1 MEILNIALS
10 NIRRRPARTAA
21 IFLGIAALAG
31 LLVSLSLIHSSVN
44 NSIETGGMRLG
55 ADAMAVPAD
64 WQDATMGVLLSGGPT
79 EFYMDGEVEDIIRAV
94 KGVRDTSVQLFVIS
108 APLSCCTVSDTM
120 LVGIEPD
127 TDFTISPWL
136 RNSLGRHLSDDE
148 VIVGR
153 NILAE
158 PGGRIKFYGREFLIA
173 GKLDPTGMNYIDSS
187 VFVPMRGVRDMISGS
202 AQKALKSLDI
212 GEDKISAVMMRF
224 ESGAKPEEAALRIE
238 HAVPGVRVVL
248 SSAVLRSARENLAMP
263 LKAMSIAVAI
273 QWAVSLLLI
282 GVLYSLSI
290 SERERDVGILRASG
304 ARPKDIFKLFLYEI
318 LILSGAGGISGI
330 IAGVAFVWSFENLL
344 RISFK
349 VPFLYPC
356 LSDIAGISFFALALS
371 LLTGVLAT
379 IRPIMRITRKSPYN
393 AMRAEG

>member
-1 MEILNIALS
+1 MEILNIALA
-10 NIRRRPARTAA
+10 NLRRKPARTAV
-21 IFLGIAALAG
+21 IFFGIAALAG
-31 LLVSLSLIHSSVN
+31 LLVSLSLIYSSVN
-44 NSIETGGMRLG
+44 NSIKIGGSRLG
-55 ADAMAVPAD
+55 ADAMAVPGEWED
-64 WQDATMGVLLSGGPT
+64 ETMGVLLSGGPT
-79 EFYMDGEVEDIIRAV
+79 EFYMDGNVEDKIRAV

-120 LVGIEPD
+120 LVGVEPD

-136 RNSLGRHLSDDE
+136 RNSLGRHLSDGE

-158 PGGRIKFYGREFLIA
+158 PGGKIKFYGREFLIA
-173 GKLDPTGMNYIDSS
+173 GKLDPTGMKYIDSS

-202 AQKALKSLDI
+202 SQKALKTLNI
-212 GEDKISAVMMRF
+212 GDDKISSVMMRF
-224 ESGAKPEEAALRIE
+224 ESDAKPEEVALRIE
-238 HAVPGVRVVL
+238 HAVPGVEVVL
-248 SSAVLRSARENLAMP
+248 SSAVLRSAKENLAMP
-263 LKAMSIAVAI
+263 LKAISVAVAI

-304 ARPKDIFKLFLYEI
+304 ARPRDIFKLFIYEI
-318 LILSGAGGISGI
+318 LILSGAGGIAGI

-344 RISFK
+344 RIAFK
-349 VPFLYPC
+349 VPFLYPG
-356 LSDIAGISFFALALS
+356 LNDIAGISLFALGLS

-379 IRPIMRITRKSPYN
+379 IRPILRITRKPPYI